1 MQSTISQVRGF
12 FRLTQNLV
20 LLSIKHIIPCQT
32 KKYNQFSISYEE
44 DHEILPS
51 SKGAE
56 YRERAGVKWQFPL
69 LSFERLKL

>member
-1 MQSTISQVRGF
+1 MQSTISQVRGV

-20 LLSIKHIIPCQT
+20 LLSIRHIIPCQT

-51 SKGAE
+51 SKVQNIEEEQG
-56 YRERAGVKWQFPL
+56 
-69 LSFERLKL
+69 